1 MIDLDINNFKKKV
14 NLFHFFCSSLSERLV
29 IFLFFFS
36 LSRPILSLLGY
47 LTERAPRREQLTG
60 D

>member
-36 LSRPILSLLGY
+36 LSRPILSLLQQ
-47 LTERAPRREQLTG
+47 EE
-60 D
+60 